1 VRHLPLFALLGWAV
15 AIFVVSSFPNPPDAG
30 GGEWKYE
37 VAHVIEYLVFGALA
51 FGALRTYLSA
61 QPVAVVVL
69 AAWAVSVLYGMS
81 DELHQSFV
89 PNRDSNWLDVGL
101 DAVGGGIGV
110 AVAAW
115 FRDRGF
121 GRATGRG

>member
-1 VRHLPLFALLGWAV
+1 MEVRSRPRDRVPGFRGARVRRAPHVSLGA
-15 AIFVVSSFPNPPDAG
+15 
-30 GGEWKYE
+30 
-37 VAHVIEYLVFGALA
+37 
-51 FGALRTYLSA
+51 R
-61 QPVAVVVL
+61 PVAVVVL
-69 AAWAVSVLYGMS
+69 AAWAASVLYGMS

-89 PNRDSNWLDVGL
+89 PNRDSNWLDVGF